1 MLRHVIETA
10 INPAMAMLPERMES
24 PRARVMSLAI
34 GLQESRFEHTHQIG
48 GPAHGWWQFERGG
61 GVRGVLSHAASRG
74 YARELCLAQGVPAEV
89 GPAFDAIEHDQVLA
103 AGFARLLLWTDPKA
117 LPALGDVDG
126 AWDLYIRTWRPGKP
140 HPETWPG
147 FYAQALV
154 EVLRC

>member
-34 GLQESRFEHTHQIG
+34 GLQESRFKHTHQIG

-61 GVRGVLSHAASRG
+61 GVRGVLNHAASRS

-126 AWDLYIRTWRPGKP
+126 AWNLYIRTWRPGKP